1 MTFDERIA
9 VVGMHLKLP
18 AGIDT
23 TDGFWQLLMDG
34 RDVFTRG
41 PVTEGRVSLTSHI
54 PDAHWFAAEPFGI
67 SEYEAGLTDPQHRLL
82 LELAWECLRTA
93 GPDGNSV
100 TGVFSS
106 CSPSSFFEEIL
117 LHRPD
122 LWARNVSQILEGTQ
136 GDYLA
141 TRIAYRLGLT
151 GPALHIGTG
160 CSSSLVALNQAVQA
174 LNSFQCERA
183 LVAAASIHS
192 PTETGYDVREGGI
205 YSADGR
211 CRPFADDANGTVPG
225 NGAAVIL
232 LKRLEDALA
241 DGDHIHAVVLGS
253 AVNNDGDRKV
263 GFAAPSID
271 GQHDCVA
278 TALDVAELDP
288 AQVSYIEAHGT
299 GTRVGDPIEL
309 RALAKAYGP
318 AGPGSDA
325 RHVGSVKAN
334 IGHCDVAAGL
344 LGLIKTALILTH
356 GTLPPQINV
365 TTPTT
370 AHDWTDGALA
380 IARTAVDLRAGRSPD
395 ASLIAGIS
403 SLGVGGTNAH
413 VLLQDA
419 RSLIGTEETE
429 RRAPRTVVRIP
440 GRIPYEPI
448 AGPAVTAD
456 QAPAAAAA
464 PSADAGPLVT
474 PVADATLFELFSQHT
489 AEPVT
494 AMDEDFFALGGDSF
508 GLLHLLDEIHRLT
521 GVELSVEEFMAR
533 PTAAHVRARLDHAAD
548 TTRTTGHPAGLSP
561 TAAANLPVS
570 VDRETAGETD
580 GEKGHGGD
588 SEAIRAI
595 AEQHAGLALADTPA
609 DPDGPVLLTGATGF
623 VGAYVLGDLL
633 AAGRPV
639 VCLLRGGAGRRPAIV
654 DRLRSI
660 GGWDP
665 AREPLL
671 TCLDG
676 DITRPS
682 LGLDATAYDA
692 LADRVSWVIH
702 SAAAVNH
709 VYPYA
714 GLAAVNTDSAAG
726 IVRLAATGRRK
737 ALSYLS
743 TTAVFASAAYP
754 PGSEI
759 TAGPLTVLPPESDG
773 YGRSKALA
781 EHHFRLAG
789 ELGLSAVVLRIPNVF
804 GDRVTRRINGADA
817 IWSWTKAIL
826 RTGHYPRS
834 FDVTGDEL
842 FQALPGD
849 VVARLVTGEA
859 RPTGRPG
866 CRFVNAV
873 PNLVCSSRGM
883 LAALHAAGHDPRPL
897 PDADWYRMV
906 ADLDARDIWVA
917 HLAGR
922 LAGRPETGL
931 PQRLHRFPLDEDPA
945 VAEAVNHGAVWSPAD
960 VADYLTAPELAT
972 PTALPRTE
980 H

>member
-1 MTFDERIA
+1 MTFDDRIA
-9 VVGMHLKLP
+9 IVGMHLKLP
-18 AGIDT
+18 TGIDT
-23 TDGFWQLLMDG
+23 AEGFWQLLIDG

-41 PVTEGRVSLTSHI
+41 PVTGGRVNLTSHI
-54 PDAHWFAAEPFGI
+54 ADANWFAAEPFGI

-93 GPDGNSV
+93 GSGQDSV

-160 CSSSLVALNQAVQA
+160 CSSSLVALNQAIQA
-174 LNSFQCERA
+174 LNAFQCDRA

-192 PTETGYDVREGGI
+192 PGETGYEVREGGI
-205 YSADGR
+205 YSADGY

-241 DGDHIHAVVLGS
+241 DGDPVHAVVLGS

-263 GFAAPSID
+263 GFVAPSID
-271 GQHDCVA
+271 GQLDCVT
-278 TALDVAELDP
+278 TALDNAELEP
-288 AQVSYIEAHGT
+288 ALVSYLEAHGT

-309 RALAKAYGP
+309 RALAKAYGTP
-318 AGPGSDA
+318 GPGG
-325 RHVGSVKAN
+325 RHLGSVKAN

-344 LGLIKTALILTH
+344 FGLIKTALILTH
-356 GTLPPQINV
+356 ATLPPQINL
-365 TTPTT
+365 TAPTT
-370 AHDWTDGALA
+370 AHDWSDGSLS
-380 IARTAVDLRAGRSPD
+380 IARTAVDLRAGRD
-395 ASLIAGIS
+395 ADAPLIAGVS

-419 RSLIGTEETE
+419 RSLIGADEAD
-429 RRAPRTVVRIP
+429 RRTPRPVVRIP
-440 GRIPYEPI
+440 GRIPYEAVVHPESSGDE
-448 AGPAVTAD
+448 AGAGV
-456 QAPAAAAA
+456 Q
-464 PSADAGPLVT
+464 ADADSAAT
-474 PVADATLFELFSQHT
+474 AAPVADTVLFELFSQHT

-494 AMDEDFFALGGDSF
+494 ALDEDFFALGGDSF
-508 GLLHLLDEIHRLT
+508 GLLHLLDEIDRLT
-521 GVELSVEEFMAR
+521 GVELSVEEFTAR
-533 PTAAHVRARLDHAAD
+533 PTAAHVRARLD
-548 TTRTTGHPAGLSP
+548 
-561 TAAANLPVS
+561 AAAAAGAAAGAAGPAAATG
-570 VDRETAGETD
+570 DR
-580 GEKGHGGD
+580 GD
-588 SEAIRAI
+588 SADDAGADDADADGADAEAIRAI
-595 AEQHAGLALADTPA
+595 ADRHAGLTLADAVA

-623 VGAYVLGDLL
+623 VGAHVLADLL
-633 AAGRPV
+633 AAGRQV
-639 VCLLRGGAGRRPAIV
+639 VCVLRGGEERRAAV
-654 DRLRSI
+654 VEQLRSI
-660 GGWDP
+660 TGWDP
-665 AREPLL
+665 ARERLV
-671 TCLDG
+671 TCVAG
-676 DITRPS
+676 DITRPR
-682 LGLDATAYDA
+682 LGLDGPVYDT
-692 LADRVSWVIH
+692 LADRVAWVIH

-726 IVRLAATGRRK
+726 IVEFAATTRRK
-737 ALSYLS
+737 ALTYLS
-743 TTAVFASAAYP
+743 TTAVFSTAAYA

-759 TAGPLTVLPPESDG
+759 TAGPVTALPPESDG

-781 EHHFRLAG
+781 EHHFRHAG

-804 GDRVTRRINGADA
+804 GDRTSRRINAGDA

-826 RTGHYPRS
+826 MTGHYPRS
-834 FDVTGDEL
+834 FDMTGDEL

-849 VVARLVTGEA
+849 VVARVVTGEA
-859 RPTGRPG
+859 RPTGEPG

-883 LAALHAAGHDPRPL
+883 LAGLHTAGHHPESL
-897 PDADWYRMV
+897 ADADWYRMV
-906 ADLDARDIWVA
+906 ADLDPRDVWVA
-917 HLAGR
+917 SLAGR
-922 LAGRPETGL
+922 LADRPETGL
-931 PQRLHRFPLDEDPA
+931 PLRLHRFPLDDDPA
-945 VAEAVNHGAVWSPAD
+945 VAEAVNHNAVWSPAD
-960 VADYLTAPELAT
+960 LAGYLAAPELVS
-972 PTALPRTE
+972 PTALTRTE